1 MNRIKIKSAIYDAL
15 ENFNCS
21 VYYHKAYS
29 NSCAFFTVEIHEE
42 WDWDW
47 IEDDIERVCEE
58 YDLWIDDDSDGD
70 FDLCINND

>member
-1 MNRIKIKSAIYDAL
+1 MSPTKIKSAIYDAL

-21 VYYHKAYS
+21 VCFHKAES

>member
-1 MNRIKIKSAIYDAL
+1 MNSTKIKRAIYDAL
-15 ENFNCS
+15 ENYNCS
-21 VYYHKAYS
+21 VSFHKDAPETCAYFS
-29 NSCAFFTVEIHEE
+29 VEIHEE

-70 FDLCINND
+70 FDLCIKND